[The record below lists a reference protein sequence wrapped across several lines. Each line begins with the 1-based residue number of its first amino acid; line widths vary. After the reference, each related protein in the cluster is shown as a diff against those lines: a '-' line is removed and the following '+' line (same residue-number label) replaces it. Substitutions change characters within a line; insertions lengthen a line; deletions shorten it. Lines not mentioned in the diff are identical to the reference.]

1 MQPNLLKKVSNKAL
15 CCWPGANWPD
25 KDQCAWWCR
34 AGSHRAST
42 KARWQ
47 GAWKWCYL
55 MEEKLGK
62 QGRESATDWLTLLL
76 AVLTGSLRGA
86 RGWRLQAQWLAMWMW
101 TTGHANRSGCSG
113 QQFERKGTG
122 RKLCSCRTKSLLGIY
137 CFFFSPPLWEP
148 MLFLLNTLTKQMASW
163 YSEEKL
169 EKPLKRKNLCRKSG
183 FGRCTAHQMRRCR
196 WAEGRVWTVWNR
208 WVLWNMSWRPVPPFL
223 FWVKQERTI
232 VKICR
237 GTFNLV
243 TTVQTGPMGIDVC
256 KRLGGQNG
264 GKQSLHICHQ
274 PYLHLSYWRHACERI
289 DSDRSEQLSGWP

>member
-148 MLFLLNTLTKQMASW
+148 MLFLLNTLTKQWHLDIQRRNWRNLSRGRTSAAKVVLDGVLHTKC
-163 YSEEKL
+163 EGADG
-169 EKPLKRKNLCRKSG
+169 LK
-183 FGRCTAHQMRRCR
+183 
-196 WAEGRVWTVWNR
+196 
-208 WVLWNMSWRPVPPFL
+208 
-223 FWVKQERTI
+223 
-232 VKICR
+232 
-237 GTFNLV
+237 
-243 TTVQTGPMGIDVC
+243 
-256 KRLGGQNG
+256 GGYGLYEIG
-264 GKQSLHICHQ
+264 GCCGICHED
-274 PYLHLSYWRHACERI
+274 LFLLSSFGLNRKEP
-289 DSDRSEQLSGWP
+289 LSRFAGALST